1 VHKFA
6 AFILLFAFLG
16 QTFDQ
21 GFYYLDYLVEKKE
34 YMKRCE
40 NISRPEL
47 QCKGKCQLMKKIRAQ
62 QEKEQGHPPAMKLAG
77 KTEIISPYFTLLI
90 AAPVN
95 SDNRLTFIHQ
105 TMGVPIDRASSL
117 FHPPNLA

>member
-6 AFILLFAFLG
+6 SFILLLAFLC

-40 NISRPEL
+40 NKSRPEL
-47 QCKGKCQLMKKIRAQ
+47 QCKGKCQLMKKIREQ
-62 QEKEQGHPPAMKLAG
+62 QEQEQGQPPEMKLAA
-77 KTEIISPYFTLLI
+77 KAEIISPFFSLLFT
-90 AAPVN
+90 APL
-95 SDNRLTFIHQ
+95 SADNRLTYLDHTI
-105 TMGVPIDRASSL
+105 GSPIDRSSSL
-117 FHPPNLA
+117 FHPPNFA